1 MTTELDDNK
10 VAREIVQLLEAK
22 ALEPRIE
29 TRLKSAR
36 QAAVSR
42 LEAMYPSPAL
52 IAGDNAT
59 STGVLS
65 LRVFAGWNGFVF
77 LVLLLVIMTS
87 AAWYKAQP
95 SVIDGD
101 VMLLASELPPEAYA
115 DKDFDQWLASSSR
128 P

>member
-1 MTTELDDNK
+1 M
-10 VAREIVQLLEAK
+10 
-22 ALEPRIE
+22 
-29 TRLKSAR
+29 
-36 QAAVSR
+36 
-42 LEAMYPSPAL
+42 
-52 IAGDNAT
+52 
-59 STGVLS
+59 
-65 LRVFAGWNGFVF
+65 
-77 LVLLLVIMTS
+77 VLLLVIMTS